1 MLSNLVFILMKNLR
15 HHKIW
20 YNVLYRLL
28 SNKVQIDKFTY
39 FVILKKINRLTNQT
53 SRIMKKELPYQIV
66 LLKCSFIKTKRTFF
80 FQKILM
86 LLGVISF
93 SIFSVGGTTYY
104 SKNVGMPD
112 AYSSWGTD
120 TDGTGTAPAN
130 FTTNGDIF
138 IVRAGITM
146 VTDKNWTI
154 GSGAVGNVVTLEI
167 NGSLSIQ
174 KNNTITINSYSQVI
188 LNNQDQLTILSQGNG
203 KFLLSSNAT
212 LKTNSPY
219 GIAGMNCPLPAADI
233 SLSTTANYEF
243 NGTTDQ
249 ATLGLP
255 ATVKNLTI
263 SNTSG
268 IVTLKSALT
277 ASNITIKPKAK
288 LTRIGTENLSVTS
301 FDIQSDATNIGT
313 FVDKGTGTL
322 TVATATT
329 QQFLTRGRNW
339 YVSSPVANAPASIFS
354 TAASVESYNEPTAS
368 WVVENGNTL
377 SPMKGYIAVSP
388 TVNSVVTFTGT
399 LNNGTQSINL
409 TRSVSK
415 SKEGFNL
422 VGNPYPSYLDWS
434 LASSANTGVMTTI
447 WYRTKTA
454 QNTYTFDTYNASGNT
469 HTSNG
474 ANPVS
479 KLIPPMQGFWV
490 RVNEGVPSATLS
502 FNNTMRSH
510 GDITSNILKA
520 PSSIQSE
527 QKILRLKVSN
537 GTNSDEAIV
546 LFNPNAS
553 DGFDGFDSPKMTN
566 ANPVVPEIYTLAD
579 NEHVVINGFST
590 VYYNT
595 EIPLGFTTGE
605 ANTFSI
611 QVTEMNNFDDGTV
624 VILKDNEKMT
634 DQEQILSLDKPY
646 DFTSDIF
653 SSANR
658 FSLIFRTTSITTG
671 TNEELAN
678 QRILINKNG
687 NNQITVNCLSGLNA
701 NGFVSVYNAQGKL
714 LVTKPLTNRISVLEA
729 PVYAG
734 IYLVKVI
741 NGAKCVS
748 EKIIF

>member
-1 MLSNLVFILMKNLR
+1 MKNLR

-66 LLKCSFIKTKRTFF
+66 LLNCSFIKTKRTFF

-104 SKNVGMPD
+104 SKNVGLPD
-112 AYSSWGTD
+112 AYSSWGTN

>member
-1 MLSNLVFILMKNLR
+1 MKNLR

-20 YNVLYRLL
+20 YNVLYRIL

-53 SRIMKKELPYQIV
+53 SRIMKKELPHQIV
-66 LLKCSFIKTKRTFF
+66 LLNCSFIKTKRTFF

-112 AYSSWGTD
+112 AYSSWGTN
-120 TDGTGTAPAN
+120 TDGTGTAPEN

-138 IVRAGITM
+138 IVRAGITL

-219 GIAGMNCPLPAADI
+219 GIAGTNCPLPAADI

-388 TVNSVVTFTGT
+388 TVNGVVTFTGT
-399 LNNGTQSINL
+399 LNNGNQSINL

-490 RVNEGVPSATLS
+490 RVNEGVPSVTLS

-537 GTNSDEAIV
+537 RTNSDEAIV